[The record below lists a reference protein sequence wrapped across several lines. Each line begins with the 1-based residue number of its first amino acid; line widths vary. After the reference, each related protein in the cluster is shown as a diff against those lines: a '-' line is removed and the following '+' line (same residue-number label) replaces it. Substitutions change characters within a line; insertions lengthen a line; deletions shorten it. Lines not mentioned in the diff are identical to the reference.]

1 MSEDGSN
8 IAVQE
13 ASIAEAATITHFVG
27 PEETGRVLACG
38 QYFRTCFEYCR
49 FGGYSELYTLT
60 VPVGFH
66 GGSLHE
72 HDWQIRLS
80 RLSASGCWTGQCSR
94 FQLP

>member
-38 QYFRTCFEYCR
+38 QYFRTSFECYR
-49 FGGYSELYTLT
+49 PDGYYELCMLATSL
-60 VPVGFH
+60 
-66 GGSLHE
+66 GSHIGRLHE
-72 HDWQIRLS
+72 R
-80 RLSASGCWTGQCSR
+80 
-94 FQLP
+94 